1 MRGKQYHHP
10 LKLTAPWEKDA
21 GFGRK
26 LKTYRNH
33 TKIIAQPGIVMKV
46 LRRKRIVLFMAY
58 FLLLALTMLN
68 LANYKWTKEPQQ
80 CNHQMRSATYQSRS
94 DIRFLYRPSLAKKR
108 QLIYVLTTWRSGS
121 SFFGELFNQ
130 NHEVFFLYEPMWH
143 IWQKL
148 YPGDAVSLQG
158 AARDMLSSLYRCDLS
173 VFQLYNSP
181 GGKNFTSLG
190 LFGATLNKVV
200 CSYPLCSAYRKDVVG
215 MVDDKVCK
223 KCPPQSL
230 RLLEEECLKYNT
242 VVIKGVRILDV
253 NVLAPLMED
262 PSLDL
267 KVIHLVRDPR
277 AVANSR
283 IKSRHGLIRENL
295 QVVRSRDPK
304 LRRIPFV
311 DPGHKANKKDGSD
324 YHSIGAMEVICDRT
338 SRTLRTAL
346 NPPSWLK
353 GKYMVVRYEDLVE
366 NPVKTLR
373 NIYRFANLTTNHDI
387 ESFALNMTS
396 GSSSSSK
403 PFIVSSRNATQAAS
417 AWRTVLSI
425 QQIKQ
430 VEDYCHHS
438 MSVLGYERVRT
449 AMEAKDLSK
458 PLLSR
463 SKI

>member
-1 MRGKQYHHP
+1 MKNKPYQ
-10 LKLTAPWEKDA
+10 LKLTPPWEKDV

-26 LKTYRNH
+26 PRTYRNN
-33 TKIIAQPGIVMKV
+33 TKIIANPGFVMKV
-46 LRRKRIVLFMAY
+46 LRRKRIVMFIAY
-58 FLLLALTMLN
+58 FLLIVLTMLN

-80 CNHQMRSATYQSRS
+80 CNHQMQSTTFQSRS
-94 DIRFLYRPSLAKKR
+94 DIRFLYKAPQTRKR
-108 QLIYVLTTWRSGS
+108 QLVYVLTTWRSGS

-130 NHEVFFLYEPMWH
+130 NPEVFFLYEPMWH

-158 AARDMLSSLYRCDLS
+158 AARDMLNSLYRCDFS

-181 GGKNFTSLG
+181 GGKNVTSLG
-190 LFGATLNKVV
+190 VFGATLNKVM
-200 CSYPLCSAYRKDVVG
+200 CSLPLCSAYRKDVVG

-230 RLLEEECLKYNT
+230 RVLEEECLKYNT
-242 VVIKGVRILDV
+242 IVIKGVRILDV

-262 PSLDL
+262 PSLNL

-304 LRRIPFV
+304 LRRMPFA

-338 SRTLRTAL
+338 SRTLKTAL
-346 NPPSWLK
+346 NPPSWFK
-353 GKYMVVRYEDLVE
+353 GKYMTVRYEDLVE
-366 NPVKTLR
+366 NPMKTIR
-373 NIYRFANLTTNHDI
+373 NIYRFVNLSANHDI

-396 GSSSSSK
+396 GTTSSSK

-417 AWRTVLSI
+417 AWRTVLSF

-430 VEDYCHHS
+430 VEDFCHHS
-438 MSVLGYERVRT
+438 MSLLGYIRVRT
-449 AMEAKDLSK
+449 SGDARDLTKS
-458 PLLSR
+458 LLTVP
-463 SKI
+463 KL

>member
-1 MRGKQYHHP
+1 MRGKQFQQQ
-10 LKLTAPWEKDA
+10 LKPAAPRETD
-21 GFGRK
+21 GDYGRR
-26 LKTYRNH
+26 LKTYQNH

-46 LRRKRIVLFMAY
+46 LRKKRMILFIAY
-58 FLLLALTMLN
+58 FLLLVLTMLN
-68 LANYKWTKEPQQ
+68 LANYRWSKEPQQ
-80 CNHQMRSATYQSRS
+80 CSHQTRSTAYQGRS

-108 QLIYVLTTWRSGS
+108 QLVYVLTTWRSGS

-130 NHEVFFLYEPMWH
+130 NPDVFFLYEPMWH

-158 AARDMLSSLYRCDLS
+158 AARDMLSALYRCDLS

-190 LFGATLNKVV
+190 LFGATLNKVI
-200 CSYPLCSAYRKDVVG
+200 CSYPLCSAYRKEVVG

-230 RLLEEECLKYNT
+230 RMLEEECLKYNT
-242 VVIKGVRILDV
+242 IVIKGVRILDV

-311 DPGHKANKKDGSD
+311 DAGHKMSKKDGAD

-338 SRTLRTAL
+338 HRSLRTAL
-346 NPPSWLK
+346 NPPAWLK
-353 GKYMVVRYEDLVE
+353 GKYLTVRYEDLVE
-366 NPVKTLR
+366 NPVKVVR
-373 NIYRFANLTTNHDI
+373 NIYRFVNLSVNHDI
-387 ESFALNMTS
+387 ESFALNMTN
-396 GSSSSSK
+396 GTNSSSK

-417 AWRTVLSI
+417 AWRTLLSI

-430 VEDYCHHS
+430 VEDYCHQA
-438 MSVLGYERVRT
+438 MGVLGYERVRT
-449 AMEAKDLSK
+449 ASEAKDLGKSLMTASK
-458 PLLSR
+458 L
-463 SKI
+463 